1 MKNNIIHLLAVPHQ
15 ADVVSLFI
23 TLFCRWSSAT
33 DDIDLLSETDLICCC
48 VLFILY
54 EFILHEQLKGEGSV
68 VIVKETKGNRE
79 CWMTSNDKGSIPGTN
94 SRCPGATK
102 SPDACLSKVYPYD
115 AHSTYYISQCDCHFL
130 QSSGALNVPMRKVSG
145 WAATVMRHVFGH

>member
-1 MKNNIIHLLAVPHQ
+1 MKSHY
-15 ADVVSLFI
+15 
-23 TLFCRWSSAT
+23 TLTGCTAPGR
-33 DDIDLLSETDLICCC
+33 CCFS
-48 VLFILY
+48 VYYSILY
-54 EFILHEQLKGEGSV
+54 FAVDHQLLTTLTCCLRRTWSAAAYFILHEQLKGKGSV

-94 SRCPGATK
+94 SRCPSATK